1 MKTLIALL
9 VVASLAGC
17 YKMKFELT
25 PPVPEQPSAL
35 VAGKW
40 HFSIIGIIELGKI
53 DMAAACGGQAPSS
66 VETRVGFLAGLV
78 NMIFSYYIPIFAV
91 HNATV
96 NCPVGGAA
104 APPAG
109 APPAAPAE
117 GAPPPAT

>member
-17 YKMKFELT
+17 YRMKFEIT

-35 VAGKW
+35 VNNNW
-40 HFSIIGIIELGKI
+40 HFSVIGIIELGKI
-53 DMAAACGGQAPSS
+53 DMAAACGGQQASS

-78 NMIFSYYIPIFAV
+78 NWVLGTYFPVFQV

-104 APPAG
+104 PPAG
-109 APPAAPAE
+109 GPPAAPAPE
-117 GAPPPAT
+117 GTPPAT